1 MAVPN
6 FGLVVLV
13 GGMVLDESGWISLAT
28 EISRVT

>member
-1 MAVPN
+1 MAVPH

-13 GGMVLDESGWISLAT
+13 GGMVLDEFRWISLAT